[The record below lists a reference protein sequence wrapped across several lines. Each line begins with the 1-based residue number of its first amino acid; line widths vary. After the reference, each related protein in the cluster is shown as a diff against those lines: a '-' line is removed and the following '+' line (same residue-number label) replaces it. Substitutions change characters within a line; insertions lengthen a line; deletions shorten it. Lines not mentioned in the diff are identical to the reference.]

1 MRPVA
6 RRSLVSGAVAILL
19 FATSARATSGEPPAS
34 SGTVPATDLSGVTVT
49 GETRDPLVDRTTQYL
64 RSHLPESQSGQ
75 LARFRDEICVSVV
88 GLPPA
93 YDAFVAKRIV
103 ALANE
108 VHAPV
113 ARAANCTANVH
124 VIFSPEPQAQ
134 MADITK
140 RRESL
145 LGVHFAAQL
154 RRISTVSRPIQSWY
168 LTGVRDTTGERHLEG
183 NSQANVDVD
192 ALVHG
197 GADLGGGGQAGS
209 PDQLHGRAGSR
220 LGADMSAEVVHA
232 LIIADAKKVADA
244 RIGAVADYIAMLA
257 LARWD
262 GLDRCNPVSSILNLM
277 ADGCAEDAPVAAT
290 RADIGLL
297 SALYAVNPR
306 ESGAQQRADI
316 ASHIEA
322 ALKRADPGEAR

>member
-1 MRPVA
+1 
-6 RRSLVSGAVAILL
+6 
-19 FATSARATSGEPPAS
+19 
-34 SGTVPATDLSGVTVT
+34 VTVT
-49 GETRDPLVDRTTQYL
+49 GQKKDPLVDKTTQFL
-64 RSHLPESQSGQ
+64 RNHLPESQSGQ

-93 YDAFVAKRIV
+93 YDAFIARRIV
-103 ALANE
+103 TLAGE

-113 ARAANCTANVH
+113 ARSASCTPNVH
-124 VIFSPEPQAQ
+124 VIFSPQPKAQ
-134 MADITK
+134 MADIAK

-154 RRISTVSRPIQSWY
+154 RRVSTVSRPIQSWY

-183 NSQANVDVD
+183 NVQANVDVND
-192 ALVHG
+192 LVRG
-197 GADLGGGGQAGS
+197 GADIGGGGQAGS

-220 LGADMSAEVVHA
+220 LGADMSAEIVHA
-232 LIIADAKKVADA
+232 LIIADSGKVADA
-244 RIGAVADYIAMLA
+244 KIGAVADYIAMLA
-257 LARWD
+257 LAKWD
-262 GLDRCNPVSSILNLM
+262 GLQACSPAPSILNLM
-277 ADGCAEDAPVAAT
+277 AEGCAADAPVAAT
-290 RADIGLL
+290 GPDLGLL

-322 ALKRADPGEAR
+322 AVKHIDRGEAH